1 MQWLEWEGF
10 RFLTSQESTFS
21 RCFGA
26 NIAGVLLYEQS
37 LRVFFGGNWEYG
49 TNIVPFDAF
58 SCSVSLSPSP
68 TNHVWIEQHLTIY
81 KRKEKI
87 KTRGF
92 NFTMKMEV
100 TFGGFCLQRTK
111 LFPASL
117 LSFALSFLYSVS
129 CNVNTCFFAVKK
141 KPKKHMT
148 NYDRWEMWLKLRYGL
163 IAATKRTWI
172 PPWHKARAMEYA
184 TLVKFPR
191 RTTWIVPFG
200 MLFSTI
206 ATAKLLPSTNFTLS
220 WGCLL
225 KKRSPF
231 LLSPS
236 SWIICMYQI
245 SDIARFM

>member
-58 SCSVSLSPSP
+58 ICSVSLSPSP

-129 CNVNTCFFAVKK
+129 CNVNTCFFAVKR
-141 KPKKHMT
+141 KPKNIWPTMT
-148 NYDRWEMWLKLRYGL
+148 DEKCGWNCDMVLL
-163 IAATKRTWI
+163 
-172 PPWHKARAMEYA
+172 
-184 TLVKFPR
+184 
-191 RTTWIVPFG
+191 
-200 MLFSTI
+200 
-206 ATAKLLPSTNFTLS
+206 LLPNVPGFRLGIRRGRWSMQPSLNFHEGPPEL
-220 WGCLL
+220 
-225 KKRSPF
+225 F
-231 LLSPS
+231 LLECYSA
-236 SWIICMYQI
+236 Q
-245 SDIARFM
+245 